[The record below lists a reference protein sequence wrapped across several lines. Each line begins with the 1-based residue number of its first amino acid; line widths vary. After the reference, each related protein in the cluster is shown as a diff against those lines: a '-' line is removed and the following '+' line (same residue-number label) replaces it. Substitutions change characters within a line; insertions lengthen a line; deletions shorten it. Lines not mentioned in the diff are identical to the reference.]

1 MRQLIAFLACFLLCL
16 PAFADGFSG
25 GGSPTPTGTANQ
37 VVVTGTS
44 PPVLSLPNTV
54 IIPGTTFTGSATV
67 PTISLQGSTDNII
80 YLGTTQPSSN
90 NAINIGDVGS
100 ATINVI
106 AIAGTLGAQ
115 LGLQDGA
122 GKISYF
128 NAANTFST
136 ALTALTP
143 TANNSITMPNASGT
157 IVLSGANSNLT
168 SLSGLR
174 GTLVF
179 TGSGSGTCTVGV
191 PAAAGTGTV
200 FNFPA
205 TNGSSTNVLQ
215 TDGAGNTSWAATSS
229 GGPSVS
235 FNSNAPVTTGNAS
248 LAIPQQPL
256 VPTSSGILQ
265 PLPPS
270 NSYTAGAETVYS
282 TTGSSVPY
290 GICAGPDGRI
300 WVAYLSTSKVAAFT
314 TAGTETVYSTTGSS
328 TPQGICAGPDGR
340 IWVAYAGTNK
350 VAAFTTAG
358 TETVYSTTGSSN
370 PYGICAGPD
379 GRIWVAYSGTNK
391 IGTRDLNLTAG
402 TRSSVTPITT
412 INGSGS
418 GHFYWSMP
426 EQGPSYKVFVLN
438 AAGVTDAGGG
448 TITYPTAF
456 TYTPSIMWGTGTTT
470 FGPACSTTT
479 STFTLGAST
488 AVTGSVTVEGF

>member
-1 MRQLIAFLACFLLCL
+1 MRLILALSIGLLCAL
-16 PAFADGFSG
+16 PACADVITSAGNG

-54 IIPGTTFTGSATV
+54 IIPGTTFTGSAIV
-67 PTISLQGSTDNII
+67 PTISLQGSTANII

-143 TANNSITMPNASGT
+143 TANNSIVMPNASGT

-256 VPTSSGILQ
+256 VPTGSGILQ

-270 NSYTAGAETVYS
+270 NSYTVGAETVYS
-282 TTGSSVPY
+282 TTGSSSPY

-300 WVAYLSTSKVAAFT
+300 WVAY
-314 TAGTETVYSTTGSS
+314 Y
-328 TPQGICAGPDGR
+328 
-340 IWVAYAGTNK
+340 GTNQ

-412 INGSGS
+412 INGSAS

-438 AAGVTDAGGG
+438 AAAVTDAGGG

-456 TYTPSIMWGTGTTT
+456 TYTPSIQWGTGTTT